1 VSVSASRTI
10 PLMFAMACVV
20 SLSACGDDQT
30 GPSSQSAVPM
40 PGTDAETSSPG
51 RDSLVES
58 PGPIGWMAARSGDDG
73 DTLTIFFTGGAEY
86 VAGDPCTIA
95 FEATAAE
102 TADSVAVKI
111 VGRSPSPKSSSM
123 GCDDL
128 GYARQ
133 ISVELGAPLAGRSVV
148 ESVSGTL
155 QAVFDGSTLVEPG
168 WLPDGWVLRGE
179 GVAFPTADPSKVWS
193 RSWGAPTDEG
203 ADSSCIVNLIEGDPT
218 VVSTIAAEMGGEIR
232 PETLDIQG
240 LPAEH
245 RTVPE
250 RDSERLTWT
259 HAGIGYSISGSGCSG
274 GDEGVELLA
283 QIANSLQGR

>member
-1 VSVSASRTI
+1 MSVSASRTI
-10 PLMFAMACVV
+10 PLMFAMACFV

-40 PGTDAETSSPG
+40 PGTDAEASNPG
-51 RDSLVES
+51 QDLVES
-58 PGPIGWMAARSGDDG
+58 PGPIGWMAARSDDDG
-73 DTLTIFFTGGAEY
+73 RALTIFFTGGPEY
-86 VAGDPCTIA
+86 VTGNPCTIEYA
-95 FEATAAE
+95 ATAAE
-102 TADSVAVKI
+102 TAESVAVKI
-111 VGRSPSPKSSSM
+111 VGRSPSPESSSTT
-123 GCDDL
+123 CDAV
-128 GYARQ
+128 GHARQ

-193 RSWGAPTDEG
+193 RSWGAPTVDG
-203 ADSSCIVNLIEGDPT
+203 ADSGCIVNLIEGDPT

-250 RDSERLTWT
+250 RDSERLTWA

-274 GDEGVELLA
+274 GDEGVERLA